1 VASTVPAWAS
11 YRFVERPV
19 HHSRRLAGRTKP
31 TLALGAALS
40 LGGVA
45 MAAPLVLAPSA
56 FQTAPATA
64 HRPPVEK
71 LGAATLTTPPSSEE
85 RRYAVDNWDWLIPDP
100 ERAGADRP
108 AADVDHCQVD
118 EREDVPVRCDFGASS
133 PTTVAL
139 VGDSKAMQ
147 WLPALERLAA
157 THGWHVVTY
166 GKSSCAFSAGGA
178 ALVGRP
184 YPSCDRWSA
193 QVMRRLVAHPPAAVI
208 TSSHADQAWAS
219 AAGRRAALPERL
231 AAQWRALQ
239 AAGIPVAVI
248 ADSPASPDNLDD
260 CMSRHPHELTRCS
273 FDRASAVAATG
284 RTAQLAAVDQAPG
297 ARLIDLTPWIC
308 PVPLC
313 PVAIGHVTIHRSG
326 DHITATYAATLAPR
340 LEAPLVA
347 MVAGREG

>member
-1 VASTVPAWAS
+1 VPAWAS

-56 FQTAPATA
+56 FQTAPATG
-64 HRPPVEK
+64 HPPPVEK

-85 RRYAVDNWDWLIPDP
+85 ARYAVDNWDWLIPDP
-100 ERAGADRP
+100 ERAGEDRP

-147 WLPALERLAA
+147 WLPALKRLAA
-157 THGWHVVTY
+157 SHGWHVVTY

-184 YPSCDRWSA
+184 YPSCDRWNA
-193 QVMRRLVAHPPAAVI
+193 RVLRRLVAHPPAAVI

-219 AAGRRAALPERL
+219 AEGRRAALPGRL

-308 PVPLC
+308 PVPRC

-326 DHITATYAATLAPR
+326 DHITATYATTLAPR
-340 LEAPLVA
+340 LEAPMVA